1 MDSQITATAENKKKI
16 WSVNF
21 RPKVGESVGHLG
33 SQWVSLSGVNTEPS
47 LENSDD
53 WIIAK
58 EFKYVNEKLMPE
70 TQGGFFKGEPATTS
84 EGLTLQEFND
94 KLLFPAILPSI
105 SFNAVSLTLEK
116 GSDYSKEITI
126 NFTQGEAG
134 GLISYL
140 LEKNGDVVSTTQ
152 TTQFDENDLTSNFTL
167 QGKVSHGS
175 GGTIS
180 AGIVNTPVVT
190 ITQRLRIWFA
200 PLSAIPSTSTDVR
213 GMSSNTFDNA
223 NTISLNT
230 GTTHKI
236 FVVAIPTEVTNGSS
250 LEAQDVTNNVPYTYN
265 FIRTVDVVLP
275 DNITEEYRVYALVVD
290 NAYSLAANH
299 IIQI

>member
-1 MDSQITATAENKKKI
+1 
-16 WSVNF
+16 
-21 RPKVGESVGHLG
+21 
-33 SQWVSLSGVNTEPS
+33 
-47 LENSDD
+47 
-53 WIIAK
+53 
-58 EFKYVNEKLMPE
+58 MPE